1 MRRVLHLIANL
12 QLSTK
17 IGGGFIIVLL
27 LSAAAGGIGIFAI
40 SQLTRQT
47 EMTNATMRLMQGLHD
62 TTSAHES
69 YLRGRT
75 RNDASV
81 AVEVLDLLGTDLKSL
96 HEQFVAEGKDGTAFE
111 ETHVSVQA
119 LKVLFKRV
127 RMSTDIQE
135 SQISKMR
142 SAVANLQAIGKS
154 VQADI
159 SKTATS
165 AAEQDKL
172 AKEQLKDADKAGRL
186 VATIQS
192 QALNMRYFFV
202 KATTSS
208 EEGALRK
215 TLLSAARAHREIKKL
230 QEIQLSHLDPKV
242 LQRLADVSDT
252 LVDKLKA
259 LRDSTDF
266 SEMYSLRHDITSN
279 IDVLGETGQLVIGFT
294 YRSIDDANRK
304 QAEAVDRKQQVDA
317 ALASVSTLMRQTLAV
332 SSSSLSFL
340 RAGSGIKSEEVYREI
355 DQLGAAG
362 RKLQTGIKDIEGGV
376 KAAEDAI
383 KEIGAIRSGFGAMA
397 NGKKEL
403 ASLVSTLTAQSETVQ
418 DQIIGIEVL
427 EAENASAAGD
437 LATNLIATTVAV
449 SLALGALIALG
460 LSLAITRPTQRLTDI
475 MERLANGDTDVRIA
489 GVKRKDEIGDMSRT
503 VQVFRDNAVE
513 RARLREEQEHV
524 AEKDAEKQREVEQ
537 LISDF
542 RNTAANLLT
551 SVNDSMGEMGETAS
565 VMADLARGTSDQTER
580 AAASSTDAANNV
592 QMVSAAAEELSSS
605 IEEIARQVS
614 ATTTVVAKATE
625 SAHVSND
632 RINELAEAT
641 IKIGEVVGL
650 IQAIAEQTNLLALNA
665 TIEAARAGEAGK
677 GFAVVAAEVKE
688 LANQTSKATEE
699 ISSQISAIQNST
711 TVAVSSIEGISH
723 TMDEVTAFTSAIATA
738 VEQQGA
744 ATTEISRNVQEA
756 AVGTSSV
763 NENMTLVSDA
773 VSETNIA
780 SSRVLTASTEVTE
793 STRALGREV
802 DDFLTAVAKVS

>member
-1 MRRVLHLIANL
+1 MRRVLQLFTNL
-12 QLSTK
+12 RLSTK

-27 LSAAAGGIGIFAI
+27 LSAAAGGIGIFSI
-40 SQLTRQT
+40 SQLTKQT
-47 EMTNATMRLMQGLHD
+47 DMTNATMRLMQGLHD
-62 TTSAHES
+62 TTSARET
-69 YLRGRT
+69 YLRSLSKY
-75 RNDASV
+75 DAT
-81 AVEVLDLLGTDLKSL
+81 AAADELNLLGADLEAL
-96 HEQFVAEGKDGTAFE
+96 HEQVVADGKDGTAFE
-111 ETHVSVQA
+111 ETHENVRA
-119 LKVLFKRV
+119 LKGLFSRV
-127 RMSTDIQE
+127 RMATDIQE
-135 SQISKMR
+135 SQIAKMM
-142 SAVANLQAIGKS
+142 SAVANLQAIGKK

-159 SKTATS
+159 SKIATS
-165 AAEQDKL
+165 AAEQDTL
-172 AKEQLKDADKAGRL
+172 AKEQLKEADKAGRL

-215 TLLSAARAHREIKKL
+215 TLLSAAKARREIKKL
-230 QEIQLSHLDPKV
+230 QKIELSHLDPKV
-242 LQRLADVSDT
+242 LQSLADVSDT
-252 LVDKLKA
+252 LVEKLKA

-266 SEMYSLRHDITSN
+266 SEMYSLRQDITAS
-279 IDVLGETGQLVIGFT
+279 IDVLGETAQLVIGFT
-294 YRSIDDANRK
+294 YRSIDDANKK

-317 ALASVSTLMRQTLAV
+317 ALASVSNITRQTLAV

-340 RAGSGIKSEEVYREI
+340 RAGSGVKAEEVSKEI

-362 RKLQTGIKDIEGGV
+362 REFKAGVKDIEGGV
-376 KAAEDAI
+376 KASKDAM
-383 KEIGAIRSGFGAMA
+383 KEIAAIRSGFGSMA

-403 ASLVSTLTAQSETVQ
+403 SSLVTKLTEQSETVQ
-418 DQIIGIEVL
+418 GQIIDIAAS
-427 EAENASAAGD
+427 EADNASSAGE

-449 SLALGALIALG
+449 CLALGALIALG
-460 LSLAITRPTQRLTDI
+460 LSLAITRPTKRLTGI
-475 MERLANGDTDVRIA
+475 MERLANGDTNVEIA
-489 GVKRKDEIGDMSRT
+489 GVKRRDEIGDMSRT
-503 VQVFRDNAVE
+503 VQVFRDNALE
-513 RARLREEQEHV
+513 RARLREEQAQV

-542 RNTAANLLT
+542 RNTASNLLT

-614 ATTTVVAKATE
+614 ATTSVVAKATE

-632 RINELAEAT
+632 RINELADAT
-641 IKIGEVVGL
+641 VKIGEVVGL

-711 TVAVSSIEGISH
+711 TDAVSSIEGISN

-763 NENMTLVSDA
+763 NENMTLVSEA
-773 VSETNIA
+773 VSETNTA

-802 DDFLTAVAKVS
+802 DDFLTAVAKVG

>member
-1 MRRVLHLIANL
+1 MRRVLQLFTNL
-12 QLSTK
+12 QLSMK

-27 LSAAAGGIGIFAI
+27 LSAAAGGIGIFSI
-40 SQLTRQT
+40 SQLTKQT

-62 TTSAHES
+62 TTSARET
-69 YLRGRT
+69 YLRSLSKY
-75 RNDASV
+75 DAT
-81 AVEVLDLLGTDLKSL
+81 AAADELNLLGADLEAL
-96 HEQFVAEGKDGTAFE
+96 HEQVVADGKDGTAFE
-111 ETHVSVQA
+111 ETHENVRA
-119 LKVLFKRV
+119 LKGLFSRV

-135 SQISKMR
+135 SQVAKMM
-142 SAVANLQAIGKS
+142 SAVANLQMIGKK

-159 SKTATS
+159 SKIAASAT
-165 AAEQDKL
+165 EQDKL
-172 AKEQLKDADKAGRL
+172 AKEQLKEADKAGRL

-215 TLLSAARAHREIKKL
+215 TLLSAAKARREIKKL
-230 QEIQLSHLDPKV
+230 QKIQLSHLDAKV
-242 LQRLADVSDT
+242 LQSLAGVSDT

-266 SEMYSLRHDITSN
+266 SEMYSLRQDITAS
-279 IDVLGETGQLVIGFT
+279 IDVLGETAQLVIGFT

-317 ALASVSTLMRQTLAV
+317 ALASVSNITRQTLAV

-340 RAGSGIKSEEVYREI
+340 RAGSGVKSEEVSKEI

-362 RKLQTGIKDIEGGV
+362 REFKTGVKDIEGGV
-376 KAAEDAI
+376 KASKDAI
-383 KEIGAIRSGFGAMA
+383 KEIAAIRSGFGSMA

-403 ASLVSTLTAQSETVQ
+403 ASLVTKLTEQSETVQ
-418 DQIIGIEVL
+418 GQIIDIAAS

-449 SLALGALIALG
+449 GLVLGALIALG
-460 LSLAITRPTQRLTDI
+460 LSLAITRPTKRLTGI
-475 MERLANGDTDVRIA
+475 MERLANGDTDVEIA
-489 GVKRKDEIGDMSRT
+489 GAKRKDEIGDMSRT
-503 VQVFRDNAVE
+503 VQVFRDNALE
-513 RARLREEQEHV
+513 RARLREEQAHV

-537 LISDF
+537 LITDF

-614 ATTTVVAKATE
+614 ATTSVVAKATE

-632 RINELAEAT
+632 RINELADAT
-641 IKIGEVVGL
+641 VKIGEVVGL

-711 TVAVSSIEGISH
+711 TDAVSSIEGISH

-773 VSETNIA
+773 VSETNTA

-802 DDFLTAVAKVS
+802 DDFLTAVAKVG